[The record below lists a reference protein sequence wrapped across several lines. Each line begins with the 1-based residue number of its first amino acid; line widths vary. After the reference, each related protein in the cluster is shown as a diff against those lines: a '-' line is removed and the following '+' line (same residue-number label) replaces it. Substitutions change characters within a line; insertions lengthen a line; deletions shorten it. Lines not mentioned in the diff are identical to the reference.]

1 MNITYDKT
9 LNNIISNNNLR
20 SLDEPDLKYIGEDG
34 NFCLAKIEFYQI

>member
-9 LNNIISNNNLR
+9 LNNNNLR

-34 NFCLAKIEFYQI
+34 NFCFAKIEFY